1 MKFRTHSLRAH
12 LLATLAAAIT
22 LTTLI
27 QAGFAYRVALD
38 EVGQISDFHME
49 RFAHAA
55 YRRIMAGAEEGTY
68 IEMPG
73 SGDRGFWLM
82 VSSLKAPLPPQLP
95 TAETGF
101 SSRLSD
107 GHTYRVFTLCTTTQ
121 KIEVVQDMAAR
132 SLEASRVAFR
142 TTLPVLVIAPF
153 LMLTLWWVIS
163 RALRPIRT
171 SRREI
176 ANRFPD
182 DLRPLSTRQVPEEL
196 LPFVNEINSLFVRI
210 SHAFAAQQS
219 FIGNAAHELRSPLA
233 ALRLQVQSLQ
243 RAQTPEARQKATER
257 LLAGIDR
264 ATRLIAQMLELARA
278 DAPASSF
285 ERTDLPSL
293 IRLALSDAL
302 PSAQTRQIE
311 VSANLPEDAP
321 PDCFGFTGN
330 VEALRTMLRNLLENA
345 IKYAP
350 QNGAVLIN
358 LSRTPTELVLEIE
371 DNGPGIPGEERAEI
385 FDRFKRG
392 AAPKAEGCG
401 LGLAIVKTIADRHR
415 INITLAD
422 SPRLGGLATILHFP
436 MKSENLAA

>member
-1 MKFRTHSLRAH
+1 MKRRTYSLRAH

-27 QAGFAYRVALD
+27 QAGFAYHVALD
-38 EVGQISDFHME
+38 EVDQISDFHMQ
-49 RFAHAA
+49 RFAHAV
-55 YRRIMAGAEEGTY
+55 YRRITARSDEGTY

-73 SGDRGFWLM
+73 TGDRNFWLM

-95 TAETGF
+95 TDETGF
-101 SSRLSD
+101 SSRLSG
-107 GHTYRVFTLCTTTQ
+107 GHSYRVFTLCTATQ

-132 SLEASRVAFR
+132 SIEASRVALR
-142 TTLPVLVIAPF
+142 TVLPVLVLAPF

-163 RALRPIRT
+163 RALRPLAA

-182 DLRPLSTRQVPEEL
+182 ELRPLSTDRVPEEL

-243 RAQTPEARQKATER
+243 RAQTPEARQKATDR
-257 LLAGIDR
+257 LICGIDR

-285 ERTDLPSL
+285 EQTDLPNL
-293 IRLALSDAL
+293 IRLAFSDAL
-302 PSAQTRQIE
+302 PSAQHRQIE
-311 VSANLPEDAP
+311 VSANLPEDAA
-321 PDCFGFTGN
+321 DGSFTFNGN
-330 VEALRTMLRNLLENA
+330 TEALRTMLRNLLENA

-350 QNGAVLIN
+350 QNGAVLIE
-358 LSRTPTELVLEIE
+358 LSRAPGKLLMSIE
-371 DNGPGIPGEERAEI
+371 DNGPGIPVEERPEI

-401 LGLAIVKTIADRHR
+401 LGLAIVKAIADRHR
-415 INITLAD
+415 ITITLED
-422 SPRLGGLATILHFP
+422 STRLGGLAMKLHFP
-436 MKSENLAA
+436 GEGQSPSR

>member
-1 MKFRTHSLRAH
+1 MKRRAYSLRAH

-27 QAGFAYRVALD
+27 QAGFAYRVSLD
-38 EVGQISDFHME
+38 EVDQISDFHMQ
-49 RFAHAA
+49 RFAHAV
-55 YRRIMAGAEEGTY
+55 YRRITDRPDEGTY

-73 SGDRGFWLM
+73 TGDRSFWLM

-101 SSRLSD
+101 SSRLSN
-107 GHTYRVFTLCTTTQ
+107 GHTYRVFTLCTSTQ
-121 KIEVVQDMAAR
+121 KIEVVQDMASR
-132 SLEASRVAFR
+132 SLEASRAALR
-142 TTLPVLVIAPF
+142 TILPVLILAPF

-163 RALRPIRT
+163 RALRPLAI

-182 DLRPLSTRQVPEEL
+182 ELRPLGTERVPEEL
-196 LPFVNEINSLFVRI
+196 LPFVNEINSLFGRI
-210 SHAFAAQQS
+210 SQAFAAQQS

-233 ALRLQVQSLQ
+233 ALRLQVQGLQ
-243 RAQTPEARQKATER
+243 RAQTPETRQKATER

-302 PSAQTRQIE
+302 PSAQSRQIE

-321 PDCFGFTGN
+321 ADSFAFTGN
-330 VEALRTMLRNLLENA
+330 IEALRTMLRNLLENA

-350 QNGAVLIN
+350 QNGAVLIG
-358 LSRTPTELVLEIE
+358 LDRAPGELLMSIE
-371 DNGPGIPGEERAEI
+371 DNGPGIPSEERPEI

-401 LGLAIVKTIADRHR
+401 LGLAIVRTIAERHR
-415 INITLAD
+415 IEITLED
-422 SPRLGGLATILHFP
+422 SARLGGLAVKLHFP
-436 MKSENLAA
+436 VPA

>member
-1 MKFRTHSLRAH
+1 MKRRAYSLRAH

-27 QAGFAYRVALD
+27 QAGFAYRVSLD
-38 EVGQISDFHME
+38 EVDQISDFHMQ
-49 RFAHAA
+49 RFAHAV
-55 YRRIMAGAEEGTY
+55 YRRITDRPDEGTY

-73 SGDRGFWLM
+73 TGDRSFWLM

-101 SSRLSD
+101 SSRLSN
-107 GHTYRVFTLCTTTQ
+107 GHTYRVFTLCTSTQ
-121 KIEVVQDMAAR
+121 KIEVVQDMASR
-132 SLEASRVAFR
+132 SLEASRAALR
-142 TTLPVLVIAPF
+142 TILPVLILAPF

-163 RALRPIRT
+163 RALRPLAI

-182 DLRPLSTRQVPEEL
+182 ELRPLSTERVPEEL
-196 LPFVNEINSLFVRI
+196 LPFVNEINSLFGRI
-210 SHAFAAQQS
+210 SQAFAAQQS

-233 ALRLQVQSLQ
+233 ALRLQVQGLQ
-243 RAQTPEARQKATER
+243 RAQTPETRQRATER

-302 PSAQTRQIE
+302 PSAQNRQIE

-321 PDCFGFTGN
+321 ADNFAFTGN
-330 VEALRTMLRNLLENA
+330 IEALRTMLRNLLENA

-350 QNGAVLIN
+350 QNGAVLIG
-358 LSRTPTELVLEIE
+358 LDRAPGELLMSIE
-371 DNGPGIPGEERAEI
+371 DNGPGIPSEERPEI

-401 LGLAIVKTIADRHR
+401 LGLAIVRTIAERHR
-415 INITLAD
+415 IEITLED
-422 SPRLGGLATILHFP
+422 SARLGGLAVKLHFP
-436 MKSENLAA
+436 VPA

>member
-1 MKFRTHSLRAH
+1 
-12 LLATLAAAIT
+12 
-22 LTTLI
+22 
-27 QAGFAYRVALD
+27 
-38 EVGQISDFHME
+38 
-49 RFAHAA
+49 
-55 YRRIMAGAEEGTY
+55 
-68 IEMPG
+68 
-73 SGDRGFWLM
+73 
-82 VSSLKAPLPPQLP
+82 
-95 TAETGF
+95 
-101 SSRLSD
+101 
-107 GHTYRVFTLCTTTQ
+107 
-121 KIEVVQDMAAR
+121 
-132 SLEASRVAFR
+132 
-142 TTLPVLVIAPF
+142 
-153 LMLTLWWVIS
+153 
-163 RALRPIRT
+163 
-171 SRREI
+171 
-176 ANRFPD
+176 
-182 DLRPLSTRQVPEEL
+182 LRPLSTRQVPEEL

-210 SHAFAAQQS
+210 SNAFAAQQS

-311 VSANLPEDAP
+311 ISANLPEDASP
-321 PDCFGFTGN
+321 ASFGFTGN
-330 VEALRTMLRNLLENA
+330 VEALRSMLRNLLENA

-358 LSRTPTELVLEIE
+358 LSRTPKELVLEIE

-415 INITLAD
+415 IDIVLED
-422 SPRLGGLATILHFP
+422 SRRLGGLATILHFP
-436 MKSENLAA
+436 TKNEHLAA